1 MSMKIISS
9 ALDTNVR
16 QTSLRGQLTQRE
28 GSGGQHPGSLLHTR
42 ASSPSTTA
50 TTGKLH
56 LPKKRADQTYV

>member
-16 QTSLRGQLTQRE
+16 QPSLRGQLTPPE
-28 GSGGQHPGSLLHTR
+28 GSGQLPGSLLHTR

-50 TTGKLH
+50 TTGKKH
-56 LPKKRADQTYV
+56 RQKKEADETYV